1 MKPYLNKIIRTSRR
15 ILFITI
21 SIAISLAV
29 ILYFRWGGLK
39 GLLGFAV
46 GVLITGYMFMTE
58 NLYIRAF
65 MDYMLQDDKEK
76 RK

>member
-1 MKPYLNKIIRTSRR
+1 MKQWLIKIVRISRTF
-15 ILFITI
+15 LFITI
-21 SIAISLAV
+21 SIAISV
-29 ILYFRWGGLK
+29 GIILYFRWGGLK

-65 MDYMLQDDKEK
+65 MDYMLKDDKEEK
-76 RK
+76 K